1 MLLHLPRGGSGGRQF
16 PQQVGPSV
24 QMHGDGKRADD
35 GDDDGEVDEDGE
47 TAVQWQ
53 NQNVV
58 MENALAS
65 TEG

>member
-1 MLLHLPRGGSGGRQF
+1 MLLRLPRGRRGRQF
-16 PQQVGPSV
+16 PQLVGPSV
-24 QMHGDGKRADD
+24 QMHGDGKRMDD
-35 GDDDGEVDEDGE
+35 GDDDREVDEDGE
-47 TAVQWQ
+47 IAVQWQ